1 MHNQVFLDY
10 ASCTPVNE
18 EVYKTYTKLVKD
30 CYINSEAVYKP
41 GLDVHRLVE
50 KSRSMIAEMLH
61 VKSEEL
67 IFTSGASEANSFA
80 IKGYAFA
87 NAHKGKHLISSAMEH
102 SSVLHS
108 LEQLRDHFGFS
119 LTLLPVNE
127 NGIVSLDDLKAA
139 MREDTILVS
148 MMAVNNEIGSIQDI
162 SAIAQIVHQNAKA
175 KLHVDAVQAFGKI
188 DLHLSDCDMVTFTAH
203 KIYGVKG
210 CGILYRKKN
219 ITILPLINGGQQE
232 NGLRGGTLN
241 AASCIV
247 FAKTLRLALTKQ
259 QQHYDYVKKLNQRV
273 RVELEKMS
281 DIRIN
286 SPRNACP
293 YILNFSCLVIGSEIM
308 MNAFN
313 EKGICVSTQSTCS
326 SRTKAPSH
334 TLTAMGLDEK
344 ITYGAVRV
352 SFSHLTTM
360 EEINY
365 FIDSLK
371 EIINE
376 YRT

>member
-67 IFTSGASEANSFA
+67 IFTSGASESNSFA

-175 KLHVDAVQAFGKI
+175 KLHVDAVQALGKI

-219 ITILPLINGGQQE
+219 VTLLPLINGGQQE

-259 QQHYDYVKKLNQRV
+259 QQHYDYVKKLNQTV

-344 ITYGAVRV
+344 VTYGAVRV

-360 EEINY
+360 EDINY

>member
-175 KLHVDAVQAFGKI
+175 KLHVDAVQALGKI

-219 ITILPLINGGQQE
+219 VTLLPLINGGQQE

-259 QQHYDYVKKLNQRV
+259 QQHYDYVKKLNQTV

-344 ITYGAVRV
+344 VTYGAVRV

-360 EEINY
+360 EDINY

>member
-1 MHNQVFLDY
+1 M
-10 ASCTPVNE
+10 
-18 EVYKTYTKLVKD
+18 
-30 CYINSEAVYKP
+30 
-41 GLDVHRLVE
+41 
-50 KSRSMIAEMLH
+50 
-61 VKSEEL
+61 
-67 IFTSGASEANSFA
+67 
-80 IKGYAFA
+80 
-87 NAHKGKHLISSAMEH
+87 
-102 SSVLHS
+102 
-108 LEQLRDHFGFS
+108 
-119 LTLLPVNE
+119 
-127 NGIVSLDDLKAA
+127 
-139 MREDTILVS
+139 
-148 MMAVNNEIGSIQDI
+148 
-162 SAIAQIVHQNAKA
+162 
-175 KLHVDAVQAFGKI
+175 
-188 DLHLSDCDMVTFTAH
+188 
-203 KIYGVKG
+203 
-210 CGILYRKKN
+210 
-219 ITILPLINGGQQE
+219 
-232 NGLRGGTLN
+232 
-241 AASCIV
+241 

>member
-67 IFTSGASEANSFA
+67 IFTSGASESNSFA

-175 KLHVDAVQAFGKI
+175 KLHVDAVQALGKI

-219 ITILPLINGGQQE
+219 VTLLPLINGGQQE

-259 QQHYDYVKKLNQRV
+259 QQHYDYVKKLNQTV

-313 EKGICVSTQSTCS
+313 KKGICVSTQSTCS

>member
-175 KLHVDAVQAFGKI
+175 KLHVDAVQALGKI

-219 ITILPLINGGQQE
+219 VTLLPLINGGQQE

>member
-1 MHNQVFLDY
+1 MHNKVFLDY

-175 KLHVDAVQAFGKI
+175 KLHVDAVQALGKI

-219 ITILPLINGGQQE
+219 VTLLPLINGGQQE

-365 FIDSLK
+365 FIDILK

>member
-175 KLHVDAVQAFGKI
+175 KLHVDAVQALGKI

-219 ITILPLINGGQQE
+219 VTLLPLINGGQQE

-259 QQHYDYVKKLNQRV
+259 QQHYDYVKKLNQTV